1 MEPVDPST
9 GTPTSAP
16 EINPSERWALPRV
29 LFWKVKSK
37 VDFLVSSMHLE
48 FPAVAPLISIDFLPG
63 KKKQVYPMAFKRMVL
78 SREKTKT
85 SSVLFQ
91 QPHGAVP
98 APAGF
103 NDWQPTS
110 GNQGTQWATRCC
122 CCTKQVQV
130 STSPEA
136 STAVSIW
143 HHATKHSCPIEITQ
157 KLRSRSSMATIYS
170 LWN

>member
-63 KKKQVYPMAFKRMVL
+63 KKNRYIQWPLKKWYFPGKKQKLPVFCSNSRMERCQL
-78 SREKTKT
+78 QLDSTTDNPPLGTKERNGPPG
-85 SSVLFQ
+85 V
-91 QPHGAVP
+91 VV
-98 APAGF
+98 AP
-103 NDWQPTS
+103 N
-110 GNQGTQWATRCC
+110 RC
-122 CCTKQVQV
+122 KSQQVQRLPLPFR
-130 STSPEA
+130 SGT
-136 STAVSIW
+136 IW
-143 HHATKHSCPIEITQ
+143 ATKHSCPIEITQ
-157 KLRSRSSMATIYS
+157 KLRSLMATIYS